1 MADVKI
7 SGLPASTTPLVGT
20 EVLPVVQSGATK
32 QVSVANL
39 TAGRATSALSYAATK
54 DITSSA
60 NQGSYS
66 YGTLGYSDI
75 NIYSS
80 YTSSANA
87 YTQKIVQNTNAGA
100 AASVDFIVSNDVG
113 TASTYYGDFGVTS
126 SGYNTPGQNIINT
139 ASTVYLQSV
148 TMPLA
153 IGTLNSNALSFYT
166 NSTLVGAFSAAG
178 VFSITNDVLINGLTV
193 GKGGGNQSA
202 ATVLGNGALSANTTV
217 NNLTAIGYQA
227 LNKNTTNVATFGTI
241 TGGSG
246 YTNGTYTAVAMTPVS
261 GATFATYPT
270 VTVIVSGGAVTS
282 VTLVTAGVGASST
295 AATVLTVAS
304 ALIGGTGSGFSIPV
318 NTFAS
323 GAQNTATGYQSGFNT
338 STGSQNVFNGFQA
351 GYSNTTALET
361 TAIGFQALY
370 SNVSGNSNTAIGK
383 YSLYFVTSSNNS
395 AIGANSLYNTTS
407 GSLNV
412 GLGKSTLY
420 ANNSGSGN
428 TAVGYQ
434 AGYGNGSANA
444 NTTGSY
450 NTYLGYLTVGS
461 GVNNINELV
470 IGSNGVGLG
479 SNTTVIGNTSTTLTQ
494 TYGVT
499 KSTNYTVATLPS
511 ASTSGVGAKAFVT
524 DALAPTF
531 GATVATGGAIPV
543 PVYSDGTNWK
553 VG

>member
-7 SGLPASTTPLVGT
+7 SGLPASTTPLAGT

-54 DITSSA
+54 DITASA

-100 AASVDFIVSNDVG
+100 AASVDFVVSNDVG

-166 NSTLVGAFSAAG
+166 NSVLVGAFSAAG
-178 VFSITNDVLINGLTV
+178 AFSATNDATISTLTI
-193 GKGGGNQSA
+193 GKGNSAITTNTALGKGALFFNSTGTLNTAGGYEALLNNSTGTTNTAFGYQALGQNSTGTGNYAFGSSALKNNSSGNGNVAVGGGVPSSIFSALYSNTTGVGNTAIGVGALNGNTTGGSNVGLGYASGSLNTTGNNNLFVGYNVQGSSATVSNEITIGNSSQKVIRYPLSYSTVANLPSA
-202 ATVLGNGALSANTTV
+202 ATVG
-217 NNLTAIGYQA
+217 QA
-227 LNKNTTNVATFGTI
+227 ART
-241 TGGSG
+241 
-246 YTNGTYTAVAMTPVS
+246 
-261 GATFATYPT
+261 
-270 VTVIVSGGAVTS
+270 
-282 VTLVTAGVGASST
+282 
-295 AATVLTVAS
+295 
-304 ALIGGTGSGFSIPV
+304 
-318 NTFAS
+318 
-323 GAQNTATGYQSGFNT
+323 
-338 STGSQNVFNGFQA
+338 
-351 GYSNTTALET
+351 
-361 TAIGFQALY
+361 
-370 SNVSGNSNTAIGK
+370 
-383 YSLYFVTSSNNS
+383 
-395 AIGANSLYNTTS
+395 
-407 GSLNV
+407 
-412 GLGKSTLY
+412 
-420 ANNSGSGN
+420 
-428 TAVGYQ
+428 
-434 AGYGNGSANA
+434 
-444 NTTGSY
+444 
-450 NTYLGYLTVGS
+450 
-461 GVNNINELV
+461 
-470 IGSNGVGLG
+470 
-479 SNTTVIGNTSTTLTQ
+479 
-494 TYGVT
+494 
-499 KSTNYTVATLPS
+499 
-511 ASTSGVGAKAFVT
+511 FVT

-531 GATVATGGAIPV
+531 GATVAGGGAVFI

>member
-20 EVLPVVQSGATK
+20 ELLPIVQSATTK
-32 QVSVANL
+32 QVTVANL
-39 TAGRATSALSYAATK
+39 TAGRATSALSYVATK

-60 NQGSYS
+60 NQGSYAF
-66 YGTLGYSDI
+66 GTLGYSDI

-166 NSTLVGAFSAAG
+166 NSVLVGAFSAAG
-178 VFSITNDVLINGLTV
+178 AFSATNDASISGLTI
-193 GKGGGNQSA
+193 GKGAGSIATNTANGVSA
-202 ATVLGNGALSANTTV
+202 LASNTSGANIVAV
-217 NNLTAIGYQA
+217 GYQA
-227 LNKNTTNVATFGTI
+227 GNKNTT
-241 TGGSG
+241 GG
-246 YTNGTYTAVAMTPVS
+246 NN
-261 GATFATYPT
+261 
-270 VTVIVSGGAVTS
+270 
-282 VTLVTAGVGASST
+282 TLV
-295 AATVLTVAS
+295 
-304 ALIGGTGSGFSIPV
+304 
-318 NTFAS
+318 
-323 GAQNTATGYQSGFNT
+323 GY
-338 STGSQNVFNGFQA
+338 QA
-351 GYSNTTALET
+351 GYSNLVNGNITLVGYQAGYFNTANSAI
-361 TAIGFQALY
+361 TAVGYQALY
-370 SNVSGNSNTAIGK
+370 NNTTGQYSAALGASALGSNNTGSSNTAMGVNCLGANTSGSSNTAIGR
-383 YSLYFVTSSNNS
+383 
-395 AIGANSLYNTTS
+395 NSLQAVSTS
-407 GSLNV
+407 
-412 GLGKSTLY
+412 
-420 ANNSGSGN
+420 SGN
-428 TAVGYQ
+428 TAVGFTALYLTTGSNNVAIGSN
-434 AGYGNGSANA
+434 AGYGNASANA
-444 NTTGSY
+444 NTT
-450 NTYLGYLTVGS
+450 
-461 GVNNINELV
+461 
-470 IGSNGVGLG
+470 G

-511 ASTSGVGAKAFVT
+511 ASTSGVGARAFVT

-531 GATVATGGAIPV
+531 GATVATGGAVAV